1 MMLSRLV
8 IGSQNPDKVA
18 EVEAVLAHVG
28 LGIEI
33 VRGLSWP
40 EVEETED
47 TLEGNAMLKARAV
60 RDATGIAAVADDTG
74 LEIAALG
81 GAPGVH
87 TARYAGPEARYGD
100 NVAKLLATLRGVTD
114 RNARFRTVIALAGD
128 DGSELVVEGHLDGR
142 ITTQPRGTEGFGYDP
157 VFEVGGRTLAE
168 MDIAEKNLISHRAR
182 AIRSLAEALAR

>member
-1 MMLSRLV
+1 MRLSRLV

-47 TLEGNAMLKARAV
+47 TLEGNALLKARAV

-74 LEIAALG
+74 LEIAALS

-87 TARYAGPEARYGD
+87 TARYAGPEASYAD

-114 RNARFRTVIALAGD
+114 RNARFRTVIAVAGN
-128 DGSELVVEGHLDGR
+128 DGSELVVEGRLGGR

>member
-81 GAPGVH
+81 GAPGVR
-87 TARYAGPEARYGD
+87 TARYAGPEASYGD
-100 NVAKLLATLRGVTD
+100 NVAKLLSTLRGVTD

-142 ITTQPRGTEGFGYDP
+142 ITMQPRGTEGFGYDP

-168 MDIAEKNLISHRAR
+168 MDTAEKNLISHRAR

>member
-8 IGSQNPDKVA
+8 IGSQNPDKVV

-81 GAPGVH
+81 GAPGVR
-87 TARYAGPEARYGD
+87 TARYAGPEASYED

-128 DGSELVVEGHLDGR
+128 DGSELVVEGHLEGR
-142 ITTQPRGTEGFGYDP
+142 ITMQPRGTEGFGYDP

>member
-81 GAPGVH
+81 GAPGVR
-87 TARYAGPEARYGD
+87 TARYAGPEASYGD

>member
-8 IGSQNPDKVA
+8 IGSQNPDKVV

-128 DGSELVVEGHLDGR
+128 DGSELVVEGHLEGR
-142 ITTQPRGTEGFGYDP
+142 ITMQPRGTEGFGYDP

>member
-1 MMLSRLV
+1 MRLSRLV

-47 TLEGNAMLKARAV
+47 TLEGNALLKARAV

-74 LEIAALG
+74 LEIAALS

-87 TARYAGPEARYGD
+87 TARYAGPEASYAD
-100 NVAKLLATLRGVTD
+100 NVAKLLAKLRGVTD
-114 RNARFRTVIALAGD
+114 RNARFRTVIAVAGD
-128 DGSELVVEGHLDGR
+128 DGSELVVEGRVDGR

-168 MDIAEKNLISHRAR
+168 MDIAQKNLISHRAR